1 MGIFAHQQHNQEI
14 LELRK
19 GDYKQ
24 FEFLPVDLSAVGF
37 AKGGGERGLFEKE
50 GNCLILLSRYM
61 NNDKTVFVSDVT
73 GRVYIKFNHP
83 DNPWLP
89 FSLIAGSLDF
99 SSATMTIHRFWIFIP
114 IAVAASL
121 YFAITKGAV
130 LASAGTTQGASGG
143 GYGTPTNT
151 TTAPAGGGGGGGTG
165 SGGGGDSGGAG
176 GTGGGTTGG
185 GFGGGRIAGGG

>member
-1 MGIFAHQQHNQEI
+1 MGIFAHQQHEQES

-24 FEFLPVDLSAVGF
+24 FEVFPIALNQGF
-37 AKGGGERGLFEKE
+37 AAGGGERGLFEKE
-50 GNCLILLSRYM
+50 GNCLILLARYM

-99 SSATMTIHRFWIFIP
+99 SSPRMRFTRFGFTFRLPVVARVFILPLAKALCCLALERAKAQAAAAMALLPIPQPDHRQAA
-114 IAVAASL
+114 AVADRQARAVEADLVAVDSA
-121 YFAITKGAV
+121 AICRKGRA
-130 LASAGTTQGASGG
+130 A
-143 GYGTPTNT
+143 
-151 TTAPAGGGGGGGTG
+151 
-165 SGGGGDSGGAG
+165 
-176 GTGGGTTGG
+176 
-185 GFGGGRIAGGG
+185 

>member
-1 MGIFAHQQHNQEI
+1 MGIFAHQQHEQEI

-24 FEFLPVDLSAVGF
+24 FEFFPIALNQGF
-37 AKGGGERGLFEKE
+37 AAGGGERGLFEKE
-50 GNCLILLSRYM
+50 GNCLILLARYM

-114 IAVAASL
+114 VTVGGASL
-121 YFAITKGAV
+121 YFAISKGAV
-130 LASAGTTQGASGG
+130 LSSAGTCQGPSGG

-151 TTAPAGGGGGGGTG
+151 TTGPSPSGGGGGSSS
-165 SGGGGDSGGAG
+165 SGGGGGSSSSGGG
-176 GTGGGTTGG
+176 SGFGGG
-185 GFGGGRIAGGG
+185 GFGGNLP